1 MEQRRNGLV
10 FNMLDSRSRGPAF
23 KTARWLQDQL
33 NFLPFQGRLSEYQ
46 YVLGTKSKLS
56 PQSGSVVLRQLNPI
70 HKKGKYNNTRCN
82 LTP

>member
-1 MEQRRNGLV
+1 
-10 FNMLDSRSRGPAF
+10 MLDSRSRGPAF
-23 KTARWLQDQL
+23 KTAMWLQDQL

-70 HKKGKYNNTRCN
+70 QKNGKYNSTRCN
-82 LTP
+82 PTP